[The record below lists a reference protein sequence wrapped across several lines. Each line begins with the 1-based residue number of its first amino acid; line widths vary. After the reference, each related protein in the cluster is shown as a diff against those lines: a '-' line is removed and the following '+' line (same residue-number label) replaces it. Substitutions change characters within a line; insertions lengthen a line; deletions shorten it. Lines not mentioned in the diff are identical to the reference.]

1 MGDSERITP
10 PWWLKPMKDGPVVL
24 TVPGRKSGKPWS
36 TLITPFTVTLT
47 QARRVR
53 GAGGPVRGV
62 PIRPGIMTRVL
73 VATMLGAAL
82 FNCAPAHA
90 DPFCLEDGIPPDSAT
105 RAYDGGTV
113 WISPDGLVGVTTDG
127 GSGRVRVPS
136 ASPMPLQALV
146 IDAQGNGERQLIVSN
161 GREAHLF
168 VLAGCKISAAYDG
181 QGNQFVFDLEN
192 LRGTGTGVGCADL
205 GDGRHLVG
213 LQALPDGG
221 GYTVRRTEINLDG
234 FIATIGLSDTVT
246 GTSAQDPV
254 VASAMTISCGDQTMA
269 QNGVQQP

>member
-1 MGDSERITP
+1 MI
-10 PWWLKPMKDGPVVL
+10 
-24 TVPGRKSGKPWS
+24 
-36 TLITPFTVTLT
+36 
-47 QARRVR
+47 
-53 GAGGPVRGV
+53 
-62 PIRPGIMTRVL
+62 RVL
-73 VATMLGAAL
+73 VAAVLGAAL
-82 FNCAPAHA
+82 LNCAPAHA
-90 DPFCLEDGIPPDSAT
+90 DPFCLEDGIPPGSAT

-113 WISPDGLVGVTTDG
+113 WVSPDGLVGVTTDG

-192 LRGTGTGVGCADL
+192 LRGIGTGVGCADL
-205 GDGRHLVG
+205 GGGRHLVG
-213 LQALPDGG
+213 LQAIPDGG

-234 FIATIGLSDTVT
+234 FIATTGLSDTVT